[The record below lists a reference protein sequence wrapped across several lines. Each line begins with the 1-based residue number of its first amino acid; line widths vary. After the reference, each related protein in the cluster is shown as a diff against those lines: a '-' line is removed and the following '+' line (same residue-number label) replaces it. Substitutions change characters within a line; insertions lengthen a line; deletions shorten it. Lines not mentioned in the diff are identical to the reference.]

1 MDKYTIYIICKSEEI
16 FESKKKELSKFNKLI
31 SFFYWVPAVFL
42 QIHETNQDL
51 LSKLNT
57 RYNTKEQ
64 KRIGHLGCI
73 SAHRNT
79 LLSIINNNSINNII
93 LEEDATI
100 ENNLPKPPDNT
111 CYLGG
116 WIIPPQVSKIGKVK
130 VNIMNIKQNQLN
142 NIMYDEFKILTTHS
156 LFIKNVEDA
165 LLILHSLLIDKT
177 KNIDIHYSDHKL
189 IKYFYYPCIFNQAR
203 SISDID
209 QKYNKSDILTINYGL

>member
-16 FESKKKELSKFNKLI
+16 FESKKKELSQFNKLI
-31 SFFYWVPAVFL
+31 SFFYWIPAVFL
-42 QIHETNQDL
+42 KIHETNPDL
-51 LSKLNT
+51 LSRLNT

-73 SAHRNT
+73 SAHRNA
-79 LLSIINNNSINNII
+79 LLSIINNNTINNII
-93 LEEDATI
+93 LEEDASI
-100 ENNLPKPPDNT
+100 ENNLPEPPGNT

-116 WIIPPQVSKIGKVK
+116 WVVPPQVSKIGK
-130 VNIMNIKQNQLN
+130 IKINLMDKKKGLN
-142 NIMYDEFKILTTHS
+142 EIIYSEFKILTTHS

-165 LLILHSLLIDKT
+165 LFILQSLLVYKT
-177 KNIDIHYSDHKL
+177 KNIDIHYSDNQL

>member
-16 FESKKKELSKFNKLI
+16 FESKKKEISKFNKLI
-31 SFFYWVPAVFL
+31 SFFYWIPAVFL

-64 KRIGHLGCI
+64 KRIGHLGCF

-100 ENNLPKPPDNT
+100 ENNLPKPPSVTSPTFPILITYELNSIQIYHYDL
-111 CYLGG
+111 YR
-116 WIIPPQVSKIGKVK
+116 VK
-130 VNIMNIKQNQLN
+130 NLKQLEELDFFENLN
-142 NIMYDEFKILTTHS
+142 NNITFIEWPEMLISLPLNKKYYLINLDIISETKRKI
-156 LFIKNVEDA
+156 
-165 LLILHSLLIDKT
+165 
-177 KNIDIHYSDHKL
+177 NIS
-189 IKYFYYPCIFNQAR
+189 FNQ
-203 SISDID
+203 
-209 QKYNKSDILTINYGL
+209 

>member
-31 SFFYWVPAVFL
+31 SFFYWIPAVFL
-42 QIHETNQDL
+42 QIHETNPDL

-73 SAHRNT
+73 SAHRNA
-79 LLSIINNNSINNII
+79 LLSIINNNTINNII

-100 ENNLPKPPDNT
+100 ENDLPEPPNDT

-116 WIIPPQVSKIGKVK
+116 WIVPPQVSKIGKVK
-130 VNIMNIKQNQLN
+130 INLLDKKEGLN
-142 NIMYDEFKILTTHS
+142 EIIYDEFKVLTTHS
-156 LFIKNVEDA
+156 LFIKNTEDS
-165 LLILHSLLIDKT
+165 LNILKSLLVDKT
-177 KNIDIHYSDHKL
+177 KNIDIHYSDNQL
-189 IKYFYYPCIFNQAR
+189 IKYYYYPCVFNQAR

-209 QKYNKSDILTINYGL
+209 KKYNKSDILTINYGL

>member
-31 SFFYWVPAVFL
+31 SFFYWIPAVFL

-100 ENNLPKPPDNT
+100 ENNLPK
-111 CYLGG
+111 
-116 WIIPPQVSKIGKVK
+116 SKKNEK
-130 VNIMNIKQNQLN
+130 AKNSNPR
-142 NIMYDEFKILTTHS
+142 
-156 LFIKNVEDA
+156 FIKLVTR
-165 LLILHSLLIDKT
+165 K
-177 KNIDIHYSDHKL
+177 
-189 IKYFYYPCIFNQAR
+189 
-203 SISDID
+203 
-209 QKYNKSDILTINYGL
+209 NKSLIFI

>member
-31 SFFYWVPAVFL
+31 SFFYWIPAVFL
-42 QIHETNQDL
+42 EIHETNPDL
-51 LSKLNT
+51 LSRLNT

-73 SAHRNT
+73 SAHRNA
-79 LLSIINNNSINNII
+79 LLSIINNNTNNNII
-93 LEEDATI
+93 LEEDASI
-100 ENNLPKPPDNT
+100 ENNLPVVPSET

-116 WIIPPQVSKIGKVK
+116 WIVPPQVSKIGKVK
-130 VNIMNIKQNQLN
+130 VNLMDKKKGLN
-142 NIMYDEFKILTTHS
+142 EIIYSEFKVLTTHS

-165 LLILHSLLIDKT
+165 LFILQSLLVNKT
-177 KNIDIHYSDHKL
+177 KNIDIHYSDNQL
-189 IKYFYYPCIFNQAR
+189 IKFFYYPCIFNQAR

-209 QKYNKSDILTINYGL
+209 KKYNKSDILTINYGL